1 MHIYKQHVL
10 AVDLEVDQME
20 QLYNR
25 YVQILGKFF

>member
-1 MHIYKQHVL
+1 MHIYKKHVL

>member
-10 AVDLEVDQME
+10 AADLEVDQME